1 MKDKRME
8 YVVIY
13 EKGDNSYGAYV
24 PDLPG
29 CITVG
34 ETLEETQTLIQEAI
48 EFHIE
53 GLQEDGEDVPQ
64 PSLNLPIQCDIPNLG
79 IHKVV
84 ENYIYDDYPILFSC
98 RDFAGHLY
106 LTTVSE
112 NDQHKTWLRVGISNE
127 RFNLIRSG
135 GIDLRN
141 AFTEAENDI
150 LFQIRIPHDDPT
162 QSPLEAIQRNQIDED
177 LLPLPGERLGLK
189 TDTLPVLSSP
199 EESEKYITP
208 EEYLGSERRAKYKS
222 EYIHGEVFTMPAANH
237 THNIITVEIATE
249 LNIQLR
255 SRRGEV
261 YASAMR
267 VRTSSTSSYFY
278 PDVVV
283 VCDKPRFED
292 NVFDTLL
299 NPILV
304 VEVLSPSTEVYDK
317 GEKFAHYQEL
327 ASLRE
332 YILVSQDRIR
342 VEHHRLTETQWVGKT
357 FDAPEDVLL
366 LDSIEGKLPLRD
378 IYTRVTLPD

>member
-1 MKDKRME
+1 ME

-13 EKGDNSYGAYV
+13 EKGDSSYGAYV

-34 ETLEETQTLIQEAI
+34 KTLEEVQTLIQEAI

-64 PSLNLPIQCDIPNLG
+64 PSLNIPVQYDIPNLG
-79 IHKVV
+79 MHKVV
-84 ENYIYDDYPILFSC
+84 ENYVHNDDPALFSC
-98 RDFAGHLY
+98 KDSAGHLY
-106 LTTVSE
+106 LVTFSE
-112 NDQHKTWLRVGISNE
+112 NDQDKTWLRVEISNE

-141 AFTEAENDI
+141 AFTDTENGY
-150 LFQIRIPHDDPT
+150 LFRIKVPHDAPT
-162 QSPLEAIQRNQIDED
+162 QSSPEVIHPNEIPED
-177 LLPLPGERLGLK
+177 MLPFPGERLGLK
-189 TDTLPVLSSP
+189 TDTLPTLSNP
-199 EESEKYITP
+199 EKSEKNITP
-208 EEYLGSERRAKYKS
+208 EAYLASERRAKYKS
-222 EYIHGEVFTMPAANH
+222 EYIHGEILAMSGASRA
-237 THNIITVEIATE
+237 HNIITVDITTE

-255 SRRGEV
+255 PRGCEV
-261 YASAMR
+261 YSGDMR
-267 VRTSSTSSYFY
+267 VRTTPTGSYFY

-283 VCDKPRFED
+283 VCDEPRFED

-327 ASLRE
+327 ASLQE
-332 YILVSQDRIR
+332 YVLVSQDRIR
-342 VEHHRLTETQWVGKT
+342 VEHYRLMGTQWVGKEFHT
-357 FDAPEDVLL
+357 PEDVLL
-366 LDSIEGKLPLRD
+366 FDSIECKLPLRD
-378 IYTRVTLPD
+378 IYARVILSD